1 MFFWFKLNS
10 LISTGIKQS
19 KQYCNII
26 TGFICRWILSFF
38 TFFSLHL
45 PCMLNWEETPL
56 TSNASGC
63 ILFFIYIYIFLLVWN
78 FMWIVLR
85 IWIKKQN
92 KLLIYLLKC
101 FCLLKCLFCVL
112 AVISIIHQEGLSG
125 NTVGA
130 SLLISLEFPKG
141 SSSCRKEHGCCNF
154 AIWIIYLWVKFN
166 MVFSQMC
173 KLAMTLS
180 AGMPV
185 QSRCFWLQRTLNLN
199 DVLKCSLYGG
209 TFLL

>member
-1 MFFWFKLNS
+1 MDFIFFKIFLY
-10 LISTGIKQS
+10 IFHICSTGKRPHWPPMPVGAF
-19 KQYCNII
+19 C
-26 TGFICRWILSFF
+26 FL
-38 TFFSLHL
+38 
-45 PCMLNWEETPL
+45 
-56 TSNASGC
+56 
-63 ILFFIYIYIFLLVWN
+63 YIYFSWFEILCDSCWGYGL
-78 FMWIVLR
+78 
-85 IWIKKQN
+85 KKQN

-199 DVLKCSLYGG
+199 DVLFKCSLYGG